1 MNGEIIVFL
10 EDLKALMMDLNLEG
24 DNAEVMLEVVEMV
37 DNKIVELE
45 GDLL

>member
-37 DNKIVELE
+37 DNKITHSICVK
-45 GDLL
+45 

>member
-1 MNGEIIVFL
+1 
-10 EDLKALMMDLNLEG
+10 MDLNLEG